1 MFAGKYDK
9 GCLFCGSAVL
19 TLRTRANFFFDIF
32 YFIVFYIS
40 FFVQVNMT
48 KAAMRI
54 RRVEF
59 EDESQE
65 NDLTSLRPLHP
76 IMISR
81 RFNRVRDDLKRTLVP
96 PRNDPEML
104 RRFRRGPSLFL
115 PPSFS
120 PSPSPFPSPSPSP
133 SATTRCPRSCPRAN
147 SQESLDHKP

>member
-1 MFAGKYDK
+1 M
-9 GCLFCGSAVL
+9 L
-19 TLRTRANFFFDIF
+19 TLRKRANLFFDIF
-32 YFIVFYIS
+32 SFIVFYIS

-48 KAAMRI
+48 KAAMQI

-65 NDLTSLRPLHP
+65 NDFSSLRPLHP

-104 RRFRRGPSLFL
+104 RRFRRGNYAVPARELAGI
-115 PPSFS
+115 
-120 PSPSPFPSPSPSP
+120 
-133 SATTRCPRSCPRAN
+133 SANYSIR
-147 SQESLDHKP
+147 Q